1 LRTPLNAVIGF
12 STLMRDRAWGPLHE
26 KYSEYAELM
35 SEAGMHL
42 LTIVNDILDI
52 ARAEA
57 GKLQLNED
65 EIDLAHLVVQTSR
78 FIREQAAKS
87 GLEFHTK
94 VDEELPWFRGDAV
107 KIRQVLLN
115 LLGNAIKF
123 TPAGGQVILSIGRGA
138 DGGILIDV
146 SDTGIGIPEDKMDLA
161 LSPFGQ
167 IDSKLSRKFEGTGL
181 GLPLT
186 KRLVELHG
194 GTLKVVSE
202 VAEGTTVSVILP
214 ASRVVG
220 DQGLR
225 QTG

>member
-1 LRTPLNAVIGF
+1 
-12 STLMRDRAWGPLHE
+12 MRDRAWGPLHE
-26 KYSEYAELM
+26 KYAEYAELM
-35 SEAGMHL
+35 SDAGNHL

-65 EIDLAHLVVQTSR
+65 DVDLVHLVTQTSR
-78 FIREQAAKS
+78 FIRDLAAKS
-87 GLEFHTK
+87 GVEFHTK
-94 VDEELPWFRGDAV
+94 AAEHLPMLRGDAV
-107 KIRQVLLN
+107 KLRQILLN
-115 LLGNAIKF
+115 LLGNAVKF
-123 TPAGGQVILSIGRGA
+123 TPSGGQVILSVNRGA
-138 DGGILIDV
+138 DGAVLIEV
-146 SDTGIGIPEDKMDLA
+146 SDTGIGIPEDKMELA

-194 GTLKVVSE
+194 GVMKIVSE

-214 ASRVVG
+214 ASRVIA
-220 DQGLR
+220 DQALKEAS
-225 QTG
+225 

>member
-1 LRTPLNAVIGF
+1 
-12 STLMRDRAWGPLHE
+12 MRDRAWGPLHE

-35 SEAGMHL
+35 AEAGTHL

-65 EIDLAHLVVQTSR
+65 DIDLAHLVVQTSR
-78 FIREQAAKS
+78 FIQEQAQRS
-87 GLEFHTK
+87 GVEFHAK
-94 VDEELPWFRGDAV
+94 AADGLPMFRGDLV
-107 KIRQVLLN
+107 KLRQILLN
-115 LLGNAIKF
+115 LLGNAVKF
-123 TPAGGQVILSIGRGA
+123 TPAGGQIILSVDRST
-138 DGGILIDV
+138 DGGVLIDV
-146 SDTGIGIPEDKMDLA
+146 SDTGIGIPEDKMELA

-194 GTLKVVSE
+194 GTMKIVSE
-202 VAEGTTVSVILP
+202 VAEGTTVSVLLP
-214 ASRVVG
+214 ADRVLAAPALKEAG
-220 DQGLR
+220 
-225 QTG
+225 